1 MKNEDRT
8 AIRRMRRTLFWTFLR
23 IGAFTFGGGYAMAAV
38 LEAEFVERKKWLTQ
52 EEFLDM
58 LAISESTPGPVA
70 VNSATFLGYRLAGFG
85 GAALATLGVCLPSF
99 AILYLISL
107 FFEQFLS
114 LRLVAAAFAGIR
126 VCVVY
131 LIFFAGCKL
140 LRGLE
145 KTAKNRLLAAA
156 VFVLTVAFSIFSVKF
171 SSVFFI
177 LICGGIGVLG
187 WVFRARKLHG
197 EGKT

>member
-1 MKNEDRT
+1 MENEGRT
-8 AIRRMRRTLFWTFLR
+8 AARRMRRTLFWTFLR

-38 LEAEFVERKKWLTQ
+38 LEAEFVEKKRWLSQ

-99 AILYLISL
+99 AALYLISL

-140 LRGLE
+140 VRGME
-145 KTAKNRLLAAA
+145 KTAKNYLLAGT

-177 LICGGIGVLG
+177 LICGGFGVLM
-187 WVFRARKLHG
+187 WALRARKLRG
-197 EGKT
+197 EEKA